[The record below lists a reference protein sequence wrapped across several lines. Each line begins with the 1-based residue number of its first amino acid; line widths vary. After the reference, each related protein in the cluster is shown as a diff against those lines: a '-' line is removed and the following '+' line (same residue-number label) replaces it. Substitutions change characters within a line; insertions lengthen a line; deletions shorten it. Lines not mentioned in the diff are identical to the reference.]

1 MRNQVYATDAEDGVP
16 PSFELIEA
24 SDYWEV
30 PIEGHGP
37 PENPVPG
44 EPSMLSVVLTATRAL
59 TQAGLKS
66 GQAQAQARSPLGAWS
81 PLQASSTSPFGESLH

>member
-1 MRNQVYATDAEDGVP
+1 MP
-16 PSFELIEA
+16 PSFEISEA

-44 EPSMLSVVLTATRAL
+44 A
-59 TQAGLKS
+59 
-66 GQAQAQARSPLGAWS
+66 
-81 PLQASSTSPFGESLH
+81 ASASLDP

>member
-1 MRNQVYATDAEDGVP
+1 MTELTQVYATDAEDGVP

-44 EPSMLSVVLTATRAL
+44 MSLQTRRPQQLWML
-59 TQAGLKS
+59 
-66 GQAQAQARSPLGAWS
+66 
-81 PLQASSTSPFGESLH
+81 

>member
-1 MRNQVYATDAEDGVP
+1 MFRGSLRAHHASDPLQPRLCCSDQVYATDAEEGMP
-16 PSFELIEA
+16 PTFEISEA

-44 EPSMLSVVLTATRAL
+44 
-59 TQAGLKS
+59 
-66 GQAQAQARSPLGAWS
+66 
-81 PLQASSTSPFGESLH
+81 ASSSCSPQPSPTARPYPT